1 VTGVTTKN
9 LYERELGHR
18 PLSQRALHRDG
29 KMEGRMFASFVCSAG
44 WQTINRRMV
53 EWQPSGGPALIA
65 ACDHDPDLPF
75 ISGHDPDRPIDKAAA
90 ELEVQKW
97 CWQA

>member
-1 VTGVTTKN
+1 
-9 LYERELGHR
+9 
-18 PLSQRALHRDG
+18 
-29 KMEGRMFASFVCSAG
+29 
-44 WQTINRRMV
+44 MV

-90 ELEVQKW
+90 ELEVRKW